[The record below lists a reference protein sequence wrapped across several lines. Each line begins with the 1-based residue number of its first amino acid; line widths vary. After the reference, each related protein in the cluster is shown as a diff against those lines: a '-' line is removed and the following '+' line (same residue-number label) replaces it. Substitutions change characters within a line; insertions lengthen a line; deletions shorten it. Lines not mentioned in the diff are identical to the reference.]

1 MDVIELSDVET
12 YDADSFFDHTQVEVS
27 FKHCLKL

>member
-1 MDVIELSDVET
+1 MNVIELSDIET

-27 FKHCLKL
+27 LINIV